1 MSTNLELFVAG
12 VVRMRAKRQ
21 RRAMCGLR
29 TAHLDATN
37 SRGGF
42 SMILVMLAIGLS
54 LAVTFGFMRTQIT
67 SLQSTQNDS
76 RNDLALEAAR
86 TGISGALLRM
96 QSTAWTGMSDTYSKI
111 VQQDSANLVS
121 CSATYGAVTSG
132 QVAGVSDSELPLH
145 VAITSVGTWVS
156 PSSSTT
162 KVTRTIKAIVR
173 LTPRLPGR
181 TARAGDVSTA
191 TDLSTNSTGYSAT
204 LPYTLTTTSS
214 TSTSLNFDPGLR
226 IEGPVWLSQRLA
238 LFNSESWS
246 STIRATMLTEIGN
259 QFGATTAA
267 NMIHPHPLTG
277 PVTFS
282 TAPTSAIQTDLG
294 RLKTTWATTTQT
306 PSATSMSTN
315 NWLSYQLYEKGPV
328 YTAVSLSSSLSA
340 TTLQPT
346 ATNPLGIFVRSGNL
360 DVNSQVTVIGTLV
373 VSGTV
378 SIYGTGTTITAYNW
392 LASGGTPVVS
402 GADSWPRLPAIV
414 AKAMN
419 LSSGAQ
425 TVIEGAVMIDGQIS
439 GGGADYTNPSYNQL
453 NITGNATALPSQQPY
468 STVQLQGSPDLS
480 SVSGGRTYA
489 IWLANGTSGRWF
501 PIQSVDNSAK
511 TLTVIGEI
519 RQATAVSYKI
529 NLNRSN
535 YINLNGPVVAGN
547 VNFTSE
553 SMWGI
558 ASIIWTNTT
567 ADWNT
572 TNATLLSLNN
582 PRISFSDWLS
592 NPANLFNQGWF
603 LPWNTAIY
611 GLRMEPT
618 TSIQPMPGIR
628 ILSNT
633 PLFKPYSSTGTDS
646 AASGYRWKI
655 IDWRE
660 DL

>member
-1 MSTNLELFVAG
+1 MFINPELFAAG
-12 VVRMRAKRQ
+12 VRIRAKRH
-21 RRAMCGLR
+21 RHAMSR
-29 TAHLDATN
+29 IRAHLVATN
-37 SRGGF
+37 RRGF

-86 TGISGALLRM
+86 TGLSGALLRM
-96 QSTAWTGMSDTYSKI
+96 QSTAWTGMNDTYSKI
-111 VQQDSANLVS
+111 VQQDAANLVS
-121 CSATYGAVTSG
+121 CSATYSTVTSG

-162 KVTRTIKAIVR
+162 RVTRTIKAIVR
-173 LTPRLPGR
+173 LMPRLPGR
-181 TARAGDVSTA
+181 TAREGDVSTA
-191 TDLSTNSTGYSAT
+191 TDLSTNSTSYSAT

-226 IEGPVWLSQRLA
+226 IEGPIWLSQRLA
-238 LFNSESWS
+238 LYNGESWS

-282 TAPTSAIQTDLG
+282 TAPASAIQTDLG
-294 RLKTTWATTTQT
+294 RLKTSWATTTQT
-306 PSATSMSTN
+306 PSSTPMSTN
-315 NWLSYQLYEKGPV
+315 NWLTYQLYEKGPV
-328 YTAVSLSSSLSA
+328 YTAVSLSSSLSGV
-340 TTLQPT
+340 TLQPT
-346 ATNPLGIFVRSGNL
+346 TTNPLGIFVRSGNL

-373 VSGTV
+373 VSGTI
-378 SIYGTGTTITAYNW
+378 SIYGSGTTITAYNW
-392 LASGGTPVVS
+392 ITSGGTPAVY
-402 GADSWPRLPAIV
+402 GAESWPRLPAIV

-425 TVIEGAVMIDGQIS
+425 AVIEGAVMIDGQIS
-439 GGGADYTNPSYNQL
+439 GGGADYTNPSYNQI
-453 NITGNATALPSQQPY
+453 NITGNATAVPSQQPY
-468 STVQLQGSPDLS
+468 STVQLQGTPDLS
-480 SVSGGRTYA
+480 AVSGGRIYA
-489 IWLANGTSGRWF
+489 IWLSNGTTGRWF

-519 RQATAVSYKI
+519 RQATAVAYKI
-529 NLNRSN
+529 SLNRSN
-535 YINLNGPVVAGN
+535 YVNLNGSVVAGN
-547 VNFTSE
+547 VNFASE

-572 TNATLLSLNN
+572 TNTALLSLNK
-582 PRISFSDWLS
+582 PRISFPDWLS

-628 ILSNT
+628 VLSNT
-633 PLFKPYSSTGTDS
+633 PLFKPYSSTGSDS

>member
-1 MSTNLELFVAG
+1 MTHPARRVAN
-12 VVRMRAKRQ
+12 
-21 RRAMCGLR
+21 RRR
-29 TAHLDATN
+29 
-37 SRGGF
+37 GF

-96 QSTAWTGMSDTYSKI
+96 QSTSWTGMSDTYSKVI
-111 VQQDSANLVS
+111 QQDSANIVS
-121 CSATYGAVTSG
+121 CSATYSTVTSG
-132 QVAGVSDSELPLH
+132 QVAGVTDSELPLH

-162 KVTRTIKAIVR
+162 KVMRTVKAIVR

-181 TARAGDVSTA
+181 SVRDGDVSTA
-191 TDLSTNSTGYSAT
+191 TDLSTNSDSYTAT

-214 TSTSLNFDPGLR
+214 TSTSLNFDPGMR

-238 LFNSESWS
+238 LFNSASWS
-246 STIRATMLTEIGN
+246 SSIRGTMLTEIGN
-259 QFGATTAA
+259 QYGAA
-267 NMIHPHPLTG
+267 NAASMIYPHPLTG
-277 PVTFS
+277 PVSFS
-282 TAPTSAIQTDLG
+282 VAPASTIQTDLS

-306 PSATSMSTN
+306 PSSTPVNIN
-315 NWLSYQLYEKGPV
+315 NWLSYRLYEKGPV
-328 YTAVSLSSSLSA
+328 YSAVSLSSSLSG

-346 ATNPLGIFVRSGNL
+346 VTNPLGIFVRSGNL

-373 VSGTV
+373 VSGTI
-378 SIYGTGTTITAYNW
+378 SIYGTGTSITAYNW
-392 LASGGTPVVS
+392 LSSGGTPAIS
-402 GADSWPRLPAIV
+402 GADTWPRLPAIV
-414 AKAMN
+414 AKAMT

-425 TVIEGAVMIDGQIS
+425 AIIEGAVMIDGTIS

-453 NITGNATALPSQQPY
+453 NISGNATATPTQQPY
-468 STVQLQGSPDLS
+468 STVQLQGAPDLS
-480 SVSGGRTYA
+480 SVSGNRSYA
-489 IWLANGTSGRWF
+489 VWLANGTSGRWF
-501 PIQSVDNSAK
+501 PIQSVDNVAK

-519 RQATAVSYKI
+519 RQATAVAYKI
-529 NLNRSN
+529 SLNRSN
-535 YINLNGPVVAGN
+535 YVNLIGPVVAGN
-547 VNFTSE
+547 ANFASE
-553 SMWGI
+553 SMWGM

-572 TNATLLSLNN
+572 TNAALQSLNN
-582 PRISFSDWLS
+582 PRISFPDWVS
-592 NPANLFNQGWF
+592 NPANLYNQGWF

-628 ILSNT
+628 VRSNT
-633 PLFKPYSSTGTDS
+633 PLFKGYTSTGSDS
-646 AASGYRWKI
+646 AASGYRWKVV
-655 IDWRE
+655 DWRE